1 MQRNHHSNS
10 LYPQVT
16 RWALS
21 HLRALHFAFRELIRT
36 PFANFITICVIGVA
50 IALPLGFFVLLK
62 NLQVVDA
69 TWNASAPTI
78 SLYLKTDTTPAQLD
92 TLMQTLRGNS
102 HIANVTYVSP

>member
-1 MQRNHHSNS
+1 MSRQSNS

-21 HLRALHFAFRELIRT
+21 HLRALHFAFCELIRT
-36 PFANFITICVIGVA
+36 PCANFITVCVIGIA
-50 IALPLGFFVLLK
+50 IALPLGFYVLLK

-78 SLYLKTDTTPAQLD
+78 SLYLKTETTPTQLD
-92 TLMQTLRGNS
+92 KIGRASCRERG
-102 HIANVTYVSP
+102 